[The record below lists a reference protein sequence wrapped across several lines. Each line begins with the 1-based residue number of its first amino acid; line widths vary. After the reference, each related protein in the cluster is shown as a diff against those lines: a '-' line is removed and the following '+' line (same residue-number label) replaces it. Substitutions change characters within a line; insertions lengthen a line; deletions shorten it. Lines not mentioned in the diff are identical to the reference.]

1 MKGSNMSIGLLFW
14 ILFVIGVGFSGYRGR
29 DRFGSWFFDSLWIVV
44 LIFLLGWRCFG
55 FVIQNN

>member
-1 MKGSNMSIGLLFW
+1 MSIGLLFW